1 MSLTAMDISRL
12 INRLAVSVSRMAG
25 GALSPFGV
33 SPMDYGILEIC
44 RDANGVTGVE
54 LAESLMTDT
63 SAISRRVN
71 ALVEA
76 GLVSRTRMT
85 DDRRKV
91 LLHLTDEGRTLTRRI
106 AAEMRARESVL
117 VEGVVED
124 DLRVFASVGQRMM
137 EKVEAGAPG

>member
-1 MSLTAMDISRL
+1 MTRTAMDISRL

-33 SPMDYGILEIC
+33 SPLDYGILDIC
-44 RDANGVTGVE
+44 RETGGVTAVE

-76 GLVSRTRMT
+76 GLVSRMRMT

-91 LLHLTDEGRTLTRRI
+91 LLSLTDEGRTLTARI
-106 AAEMRARESVL
+106 TEAMRARESVL

-124 DLRVFASVGQRMM
+124 DLRVFASVGRRMM
-137 EKVEAGAPG
+137 EKVEATG

>member
-1 MSLTAMDISRL
+1 MPRNVVDISRL
-12 INRLAVSVSRMAG
+12 INRMAVSVSRMAG

-33 SPMDYGILEIC
+33 STLDYGILDIC
-44 RDANGVTGVE
+44 RETGGVTAVE
-54 LAESLMTDT
+54 LADALMTDT

-76 GLVSRTRMT
+76 GFVSRTRMT

-106 AAEMRARESVL
+106 AEEMRARESVL

-124 DLRVFASVGQRMM
+124 DLRVFASVGRRTM
-137 EKVEAGAPG
+137 EKVEATG